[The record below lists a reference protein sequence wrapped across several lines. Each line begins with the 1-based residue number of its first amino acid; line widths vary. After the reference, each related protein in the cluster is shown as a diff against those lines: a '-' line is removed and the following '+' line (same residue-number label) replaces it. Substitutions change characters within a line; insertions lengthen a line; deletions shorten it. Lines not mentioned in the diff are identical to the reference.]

1 MAEAKRAG
9 ISLNSRLRIP
19 KLPLDIP
26 FQIPLGAIGSALT
39 LPHGILAEKGWLAE
53 ITQLS

>member
-19 KLPLDIP
+19 KLPLDIL
-26 FQIPLGAIGSALT
+26 FEIPLGAIESAQT
-39 LPHGILAEKGWLAE
+39 LH
-53 ITQLS
+53 S